1 MFTPSQIKAARALL
15 GWSQQDLAD
24 RAIVALNTVRRIE
37 ADQGD
42 PRVSSLG
49 RIQSA
54 LEAAGI
60 EFSFSGDDG
69 VRRTQRAEGGEGSRR
84 P

>member
-1 MFTPSQIKAARALL
+1 MITPSQIKAARALL

-37 ADQGD
+37 AGQGD

-54 LEAAGI
+54 LETAGI
-60 EFSFSGDDG
+60 EFSFNGDDG
-69 VRRTQRAEGGEGSRR
+69 VRRAQRAEGADAQRKG
-84 P
+84 

>member
-1 MFTPSQIKAARALL
+1 MITPSQIKAARALL

-37 ADQGD
+37 AGQGD
-42 PRVSSLG
+42 PRVSSVG
-49 RIQSA
+49 RIQAA

-60 EFSFSGDDG
+60 EFSFGGDDG
-69 VRRTQRAEGGEGSRR
+69 IRRAPREGAEAPRKD
-84 P
+84 